1 MNSYAPLSPFQMTSL
16 TDLDG
21 IEGGNIFIVFF
32 DIGLTM
38 FLLLCLFQS
47 SFGTFIAINLN
58 DKLPKH
64 CRMVPE
70 THVRRRKRLRGED
83 DSKSSNTPFS
93 QSDRRRNSN
102 PPHQKYD
109 PLAKNCTI
117 CLHYN
122 SMLHLDFLGPNQ
134 MIVVEQP
141 WLRVISTFPEALQ
154 RRVYGFN

>member
-1 MNSYAPLSPFQMTSL
+1 
-16 TDLDG
+16 
-21 IEGGNIFIVFF
+21 V
-32 DIGLTM
+32 

-109 PLAKNCTI
+109 PLAKN
-117 CLHYN
+117 Y
-122 SMLHLDFLGPNQ
+122 HLFTLQQYASLGFFRAKSNDCGGTTLAACHFDLSRSPAAKS
-134 MIVVEQP
+134 
-141 WLRVISTFPEALQ
+141 LRLQ
-154 RRVYGFN
+154 LIKWYVQHESRFWNDARRSDSWTLFCP